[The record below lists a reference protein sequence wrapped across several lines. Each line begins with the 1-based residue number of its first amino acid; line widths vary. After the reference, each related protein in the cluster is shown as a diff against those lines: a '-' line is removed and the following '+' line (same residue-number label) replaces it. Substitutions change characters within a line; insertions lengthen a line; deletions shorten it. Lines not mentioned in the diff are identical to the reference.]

1 MIDLSSR
8 SPILVVG
15 YLLSLNFRW
24 SCLRRSAPVGLVLA
38 VRSGGCFLQ
47 LGLRRQLVQRRTGS
61 HALSREHTA
70 ARFHKKLSRAKCL
83 RRFSKP
89 IITMKKQKELEGLC
103 AQDQNE
109 IKRLKQKLRHEGK
122 ALAEAAALLIA
133 LKKIQAFWGEPRSID
148 VVCRPAE

>member
-1 MIDLSSR
+1 
-8 SPILVVG
+8 
-15 YLLSLNFRW
+15 
-24 SCLRRSAPVGLVLA
+24 
-38 VRSGGCFLQ
+38 
-47 LGLRRQLVQRRTGS
+47 
-61 HALSREHTA
+61 
-70 ARFHKKLSRAKCL
+70 
-83 RRFSKP
+83 
-89 IITMKKQKELEGLC
+89 MKKQKELEGLC